1 MAKRKTERME
11 LVKDLGRR
19 RTRTTKKFPKMSFV
33 SFKNGNITTSDVPI
47 YDLSTPCPPVGSVFS
62 CPKSHGD
69 PGMSVLR
76 SLCVLSVWALS
87 PLPQNTRL

>member
-69 PGMSVLR
+69 PGMSALR

-87 PLPQNTRL
+87 PPPQNTRL